1 MFDNI
6 PVYRLSVNTIDEVS
20 RYLCTEPEDV
30 QNEDLLRWW
39 HDHQCQYPCLFRM
52 ALDYHSIPCEC
63 QNVTTFVLVL
73 ISATLFTTTGSSVGV
88 ECVFS
93 QGRLLLLYMRNHLS
107 SKSTCTLL
115 CLEDWSAH
123 GLMKDCHIKTVAAL
137 PDVKELVEPE
147 FQWGWEKTG

>member
-6 PVYRLSVNTIDEVS
+6 PAYRLSVNTIDEVS

-39 HDHQCQYPCLFRM
+39 YDHRRQYPHLFRM

-63 QNVTTFVLVL
+63 QNITTFVLAL
-73 ISATLFTTTGSSVGV
+73 ISHPFFTTIGSSVGI
-88 ECVFS
+88 EHVFS
-93 QGRLLLLYMRNHLS
+93 QGRLVLLYMCNRLS
-107 SKSTCTLL
+107 SESMRALL
-115 CLEDWSAH
+115 CLGDWSAC
-123 GLMKDCHIKTVAAL
+123 GLVKDCHIKTAAAL

-147 FQWGWEKTG
+147 FQQGWEKTG